1 MAIHPLYFQSV
12 DGGFQGSNAIVNDSS
27 EFYLDLGK
35 TVSFATIDI
44 SNTGTEILNDYG
56 NVLGI
61 EVLIEDSF
69 TNLGGGSQ
77 SNTFDTSLYHTSSGE
92 YTDAIT
98 TSIDNDEPLAE
109 PLIIG
114 GEGNTWGKTW
124 STNDI
129 NNLKVKLGNPQ
140 EPNGTDSSIALRG
153 TFVFVRIT
161 FDLPS
166 PTGGNIIISNGKFI
180 LKQGKITL

>member
-12 DGGFQGSNAIVNDSS
+12 DGGFKGSNAIVNDSS

-77 SNTFDTSLYHTSSGE
+77 SNT
-92 YTDAIT
+92 I
-98 TSIDNDEPLAE
+98 
-109 PLIIG
+109 
-114 GEGNTWGKTW
+114 
-124 STNDI
+124 
-129 NNLKVKLGNPQ
+129 PQ
-140 EPNGTDSSIALRG
+140 
-153 TFVFVRIT
+153 
-161 FDLPS
+161 
-166 PTGGNIIISNGKFI
+166 GGNGGGVNG
-180 LKQGKITL
+180 